1 MGATVDLG
9 TLRVG
14 LETNAAA
21 FAPAMQAAAAGL
33 AAVEV
38 AAAKV
43 APAMRPAAQATVDWM
58 EGLEELN
65 KHLDVEGQ
73 ELRDLADACGVASTG
88 AAKVADAQHGVTG
101 ASDKA
106 AASVKKQGGLVK
118 DLFGRDP
125 PGQLFHAIQGV
136 TKNFGAMGT
145 AAGEAAR
152 DIVFAFAGG
161 GALGAAIGVTSLAVT
176 ALMEHFKDTGA
187 AAEDSGEAMRKAM
200 EEAQKGT
207 QEAVKGVLKLQQEL
221 RILAT
226 AEKLGISHAQ
236 AAAMSDEAA
245 IGASLAAA
253 VGRGKA
259 LEASAAAATA
269 AGSAQRMSM
278 MQFGGGA
285 FASMGPTA
293 AEKELDAALK
303 LNTAEIEKLR
313 EQLKE
318 AGLAL
323 AIASKGTKPPPVT
336 PTTKAS
342 GTGAAKARGK
352 MGLAPGGKVGDQFD
366 TKTWDDLGQEA
377 VKASQDADDAA
388 SNMQSVSDSLD
399 TSSDAADDAAGAS
412 DKAAGFWSGL
422 SDDLDKWAS
431 ADMGISVPAAEEA
444 AEAAGTTS
452 SLFDTASGAL
462 MGFINPTSLA
472 TSAVSWLGDA
482 IKGAIDALMDL
493 FWETKTGAYLQSK
506 LAQGHEK
513 LVGIVDKATEG
524 LAATAYVA
532 GDLLDPIFKQLFGST
547 DAMLPIWR
555 ALFETVKSMAMG
567 FLYAVGAI
575 KIGPGKLQEAFGTI
589 VAWIGSILSDD
600 LERAGQAMAA
610 AGAATVREGM
620 QAFADAA
627 KIGALDFDEALAA
640 AREEM
645 DALAEATDAATES
658 MTNVPRGFAASSW
671 RYRAGSYGGSD
682 EEPTGFAAGGIVT
695 SPTFAMLGEAGPEA
709 VIPLKHSKGLPGG
722 VSVTI
727 GTVVLPG
734 VTDFEAF
741 LREMERRARV
751 QRFSRQG
758 SPVAATGRF
767 ALGSA

>member
-9 TLRVG
+9 SLRVG
-14 LETNAAA
+14 LETDAAA
-21 FAPAMQAAAAGL
+21 FAPAMQAAAAGI
-33 AAVEV
+33 AHVEA

-43 APAMRPAAQATVDWM
+43 APAMRPAAQATGDWM
-58 EGLEELN
+58 EGLDALSKSLEA
-65 KHLDVEGQ
+65 EGQ

-88 AAKVADAQHGVTG
+88 AARVADAQHGVTV

-125 PGQLFHAIQGV
+125 PGQLFQAIQGV

-399 TSSDAADDAAGAS
+399 T
-412 DKAAGFWSGL
+412 
-422 SDDLDKWAS
+422 
-431 ADMGISVPAAEEA
+431 
-444 AEAAGTTS
+444 TS

-493 FWETKTGAYLQSK
+493 FWESKTGAYLQSK
-506 LAQGHEK
+506 LAKGHEK

-575 KIGPGKLQEAFGTI
+575 KIGTGKLQEAFGTI

-627 KIGALDFDEALAA
+627 VIGALDFDEALAA